1 VRPVDRHIGDGEERQ
16 LMELSE
22 AFVRVIGRHIAM
34 IAVLVACGLLG
45 AGLLIGGSSTQYRA
59 TVRLAMD
66 TGDPATQAQSTVIAD
81 TARALATSP
90 SLVAGSLHTI
100 GASRDAVNVA
110 QHDVTVAS
118 LGSSGV
124 VALSVLD
131 QDNQVAVS
139 LAKQIAADVIAA
151 HDQVVNGLYESTVH
165 TLDASIA
172 QARRDIASLDDHIK
186 GVGPLYDVAKPT
198 GGVPLSERPWAEP
211 NQLLRQRADLV
222 QRLGSLNSE
231 HATLEADHSLHAAGA
246 IVDNATPADRVAG
259 RLVSDIALGGLLG
272 LLAGIALASL
282 LETFRPTLVGRD
294 ALARNLG
301 APVLAEV
308 RGVSSADADL
318 AEAAMHIE
326 LAAVAARV
334 DRVGLLSMRRQL
346 DVGPMTDL
354 LAQSVRGLDID
365 VITRHTSGPVPH
377 QNDGVDDTGNGAHS
391 RGGPRGTTGVVL
403 VTPKVVRVSELSRIV
418 EFFTISGWPL
428 LGLIVVP
435 ARRSPFGLRIIWQ
448 APTPDVS
455 RLRPQPP
462 QPTDG
467 TKGDQAWTSR
477 S

>member
-1 VRPVDRHIGDGEERQ
+1 MPVDRHIGNGEERQ

-22 AFVRVIGRHIAM
+22 AFARVIGRHIAM

-45 AGLLIGGSSTQYRA
+45 SGLLLRGDTSQYRA
-59 TVRLAMD
+59 TVRFALD
-66 TGDPATQAQSTVIAD
+66 TGDPSTQAQSTVIAD

-100 GASRDAVNVA
+100 GASRDAVSVA
-110 QHDVTVAS
+110 QRDVAVQS

-124 VALSVLD
+124 VSLSVRD
-131 QDNQVAVS
+131 ADRQVAGA
-139 LAKQIAADVIAA
+139 LAKQIASDVIAA
-151 HDQVVNGLYESTVH
+151 HNQVSDGRYQT
-165 TLDASIA
+165 TLNNLNAAIT
-172 QARRDIASLDDHIK
+172 QTQRDIASTDDHIK
-186 GVGPLYDVAKPT
+186 AVGPLYEVAKPT
-198 GGVPLSERPWAEP
+198 GGVPLSEQPWAEP
-211 NQLLRQRADLV
+211 NQLLRQRSDLV
-222 QRLGSLNSE
+222 QQLGSLNSE
-231 HATLEADHSLHAAGA
+231 RATLAADHSLHAQGA
-246 IVDNATPADRVAG
+246 LLDVATPADRVAG
-259 RLVSDIALGGLLG
+259 RLVPDLALGGLLG

-282 LETFRPTLVGRD
+282 IETFRPTLVGRD

-308 RGVSSADADL
+308 RGASSVESDL

-326 LAAVAARV
+326 LAAVAAGL

-346 DVGPMTDL
+346 DVGPMAEI

-365 VITRHTSGPVPH
+365 VITRRTPAGPRQPGD
-377 QNDGVDDTGNGAHS
+377 QDSPDADPRAS
-391 RGGPRGTTGVVL
+391 RGGGGTTGVVL
-403 VTPKVVRVSELSRIV
+403 VTPKVVQVSELSRIV

-435 ARRSPFGLRIIWQ
+435 ARRSALGLRIVRQ
-448 APTPDVS
+448 PAAAGVP
-455 RLRPQPP
+455 RLRTPSQPA
-462 QPTDG
+462 DG

>member
-1 VRPVDRHIGDGEERQ
+1 
-16 LMELSE
+16 MELSE

-34 IAVLVACGLLG
+34 IAVLVVCGLLG
-45 AGLLIGGSSTQYRA
+45 AGLLLGGGTTQYRA
-59 TVRLAMD
+59 TVRLALD

-90 SLVAGSLHTI
+90 SLVAGSLRTI
-100 GASRDAVNVA
+100 GASRDAVHVA
-110 QHDVTVAS
+110 QHEVAVQG

-124 VALSVLD
+124 IALSVGD
-131 QDNQVAVS
+131 ADNQVAVS
-139 LAKQIAADVIAA
+139 LAKQIATDVIAA
-151 HDQVVNGLYESTVH
+151 HDQVINGRYESTLN
-165 TLDASIA
+165 TLEAAIT
-172 QARRDIASLDDHIK
+172 QTRRDIASMDDHIK
-186 GVGPLYDVAKPT
+186 GVGPLYEVAKPT

-211 NQLLRQRADLV
+211 NQLLRQRADLA

-246 IVDNATPADRVAG
+246 IIDNATPADRVAG

-272 LLAGIALASL
+272 LLAGIAVASL

-308 RGVSSADADL
+308 RGVSTAEADL

-354 LAQSVRGLDID
+354 LAQSVRGLDVD
-365 VITRHTSGPVPH
+365 VITRRGSSAVPH
-377 QNDGVDDTGNGAHS
+377 QNGGDDLDAGNAGAS
-391 RGGPRGTTGVVL
+391 RAGAAGTTGVVL

-435 ARRSPFGLRIIWQ
+435 ARRSPLGLRIVWEAPGPQTPRHRPHLQ
-448 APTPDVS
+448 ATEGS
-455 RLRPQPP
+455 
-462 QPTDG
+462 
-467 TKGDQAWTSR
+467 KGDQAWTSR

>member
-1 VRPVDRHIGDGEERQ
+1 
-16 LMELSE
+16 MELSE

-45 AGLLIGGSSTQYRA
+45 AGLLLRGDTSQYRA
-59 TVRLAMD
+59 TVRFALD
-66 TGDPATQAQSTVIAD
+66 TGDPSTQAQSTVIAD

-100 GASRDAVNVA
+100 GVSRNA
-110 QHDVTVAS
+110 VTVAQRDVAVQS

-124 VALSVLD
+124 VSVSVRD
-131 QDNQVAVS
+131 ADSQVAGA
-139 LAKQIAADVIAA
+139 LARQIAADVIAA
-151 HDQVVNGLYESTVH
+151 HDRVTDGRYQSALN
-165 TLDASIA
+165 TLNTAIT
-172 QARRDIASLDDHIK
+172 QTQRDIASTDDHIK
-186 GVGPLYDVAKPT
+186 AVGPLYDVAKPT
-198 GGVPLSERPWAEP
+198 GGVPLSEQPWAEP

-222 QRLGSLNSE
+222 AQLGSLHSE
-231 HATLEADHSLHAAGA
+231 HATLEADHSAHAQGA
-246 IVDNATPADRVAG
+246 VLDVATPADRVAG
-259 RLVSDIALGGLLG
+259 RLVPDLALGGLLG

-282 LETFRPTLVGRD
+282 IETFRPTLVGRD

-308 RGVSSADADL
+308 RGASSAESDL

-326 LAAVAARV
+326 LAAVAAGL

-346 DVGPMTDL
+346 DVGPMAEI

-365 VITRHTSGPVPH
+365 VITR
-377 QNDGVDDTGNGAHS
+377 
-391 RGGPRGTTGVVL
+391 RGTAARPRRSDQDGPDVTDPGSSSADRADAVRVTGVVL
-403 VTPKVVRVSELSRIV
+403 VTPKVVQVSELSRIV

-435 ARRSPFGLRIIWQ
+435 ARRSPLGLRIVRQ
-448 APTPDVS
+448 PAAGDAS
-455 RLRPQPP
+455 RVRTSA